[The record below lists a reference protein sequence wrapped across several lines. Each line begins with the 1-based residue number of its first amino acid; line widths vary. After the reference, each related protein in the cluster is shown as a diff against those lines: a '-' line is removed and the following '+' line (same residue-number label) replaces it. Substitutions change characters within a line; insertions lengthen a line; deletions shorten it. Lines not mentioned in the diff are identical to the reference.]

1 MKRLEDH
8 LKRSIDESKDR
19 ILRMKL
25 RPEEEEWRRY
35 EQTLPTPTEDNSER
49 RAPEDDYR
57 TGANYVDYSQTPA
70 YTPVPKSVYEL
81 SSPRLRSSTNWVD
94 YSQMPTAP
102 ERPRSYYSG
111 GHEEDLLKRKVRAST
126 PMRDYERPHSYYSGG
141 HEEDLLKG
149 KVRASTPMRDYERPR
164 SYYSGGREE
173 DLFDREAR
181 ASTSIRGYEDGF
193 HTGFRHEPPPER
205 PRMTDDDKAVTK
217 LAEALA
223 GILDSRK
230 LSHVGHDDSLRRYV
244 ARQAIDDKETDSC
257 PATMSENGE
266 AEVGDTSPKE
276 SMDSQD
282 SMEVSDLSESGGSK
296 QTDNEQ
302 AAQNG
307 EDPPVSRNAEPDS
320 QATVITGEPMDAS
333 LESSEMSVRNESLV
347 DNADTDTDTDVHE
360 DEDSGNDEEWYN
372 AESDHDLEE
381 VTEARTID
389 ETDESE
395 GPSSKEAKLK
405 HTAEK
410 RKNPDRALSEPAASA
425 SKKDKAG
432 SKKKGGA
439 SVQLTLTGF
448 ISWTSSAPRL
458 RSTWSSHD
466 TESLQGFNK
475 LDAIEHEDDCVSSLN
490 ADEEMES
497 FCTLSSRIMVK
508 AGMELRK
515 VRSDA
520 LWPANDKPLG
530 GPTVLVVTWDP
541 TSDALSVRLRAGD
554 VKGYAARTRSLLL
567 RMAEAHFDTGR
578 VLMQLAW
585 RETTECD
592 KTFSSSRSLSARVS
606 AWWGETN
613 KVELQ
618 ATCMTTKQL
627 VQQYFIPFVVLYF
640 WRMWMKMKDARMK
653 NSSLLDSESSLFS
666 ASRHLP
672 GKQQSLPIPLPG
684 DMIFCP
690 GI

>member
-1 MKRLEDH
+1 M
-8 LKRSIDESKDR
+8 
-19 ILRMKL
+19 
-25 RPEEEEWRRY
+25 
-35 EQTLPTPTEDNSER
+35 
-49 RAPEDDYR
+49 
-57 TGANYVDYSQTPA
+57 
-70 YTPVPKSVYEL
+70 
-81 SSPRLRSSTNWVD
+81 
-94 YSQMPTAP
+94 
-102 ERPRSYYSG
+102 
-111 GHEEDLLKRKVRAST
+111 RAST
-126 PMRDYERPHSYYSGG
+126 PMRDN
-141 HEEDLLKG
+141 
-149 KVRASTPMRDYERPR
+149 ERPR
-164 SYYSGGREE
+164 SYCSGGREE
-173 DLFDREAR
+173 DLFDREMR
-181 ASTSIRGYEDGF
+181 ASTPIRDYEDGF

-205 PRMTDDDKAVTK
+205 PRMTDDKADGVTK

-230 LSHVGHDDSLRRYV
+230 LSHIGHDDNLRRYV
-244 ARQAIDDKETDSC
+244 ARQAIDDKETDSR

-266 AEVGDTSPKE
+266 AEVGDTSAKE
-276 SMDSQD
+276 SMGSQD

-302 AAQNG
+302 AAPNG
-307 EDPPVSRNAEPDS
+307 ENPPVSRNDEPDS

-333 LESSEMSVRNESLV
+333 LESSEMTVRNESLG

-372 AESDHDLEE
+372 AESDDDLEE
-381 VTEARTID
+381 VTEAKTTD

-425 SKKDKAG
+425 SKKNKAG

-439 SVQLTLTGF
+439 SLQSTLTGF
-448 ISWTSSAPRL
+448 ISRTSSAPRL
-458 RSTWSSHD
+458 RSTWNSHD
-466 TESLQGFNK
+466 TDSLKGFNK

-490 ADEEMES
+490 VEEEMET

-520 LWPANDKPLG
+520 LCPGNDKPLQ

-541 TSDALSVRLRAGD
+541 TRDALSVCLRAGD
-554 VKGYAARTRSLLL
+554 VKGHAARTRILLL

-618 ATCMTTKQL
+618 ATCNG
-627 VQQYFIPFVVLYF
+627 Y
-640 WRMWMKMKDARMK
+640 
-653 NSSLLDSESSLFS
+653 
-666 ASRHLP
+666 
-672 GKQQSLPIPLPG
+672 
-684 DMIFCP
+684 
-690 GI
+690 

>member
-1 MKRLEDH
+1 MKLRWSERPNLGLPPERCGWSPREKLRATEDQARGARIRQEMLLAEERVKRLEDH

-25 RPEEEEWRRY
+25 RLEEEEWRRY
-35 EQTLPTPTEDNSER
+35 EQTKLPTPTEDDSER
-49 RAPEDDYR
+49 GAPEDDYR

-70 YTPVPKSVYEL
+70 YTTVPMSVYES
-81 SSPRLRSSTNWVD
+81 SSPRLRSSTNWVN

-102 ERPRSYYSG
+102 EKPRSYYSGGHEEDLLKRKVRASTPMRDYERPRSYYSGGHEEDLLKRKVRASTPMRDYERPRSYYSGGHEEDLPKRKVQASTPMRDYERPRSYYSGGHEEDLPKRKVQASTPMRDYERPRSYYSG

-141 HEEDLLKG
+141 
-149 KVRASTPMRDYERPR
+149 
-164 SYYSGGREE
+164 REE
-173 DLFDREAR
+173 DLFDRETR
-181 ASTSIRGYEDGF
+181 ASTPIRDYKDGF
-193 HTGFRHEPPPER
+193 HTGFRHEPPLER
-205 PRMTDDDKAVTK
+205 PRMTDDKAVTK

-230 LSHVGHDDSLRRYV
+230 LSHVGHDDNLTRYV
-244 ARQAIDDKETDSC
+244 ARQTIDDKETDSS
-257 PATMSENGE
+257 PATMSENRE
-266 AEVGDTSPKE
+266 AEVDDTSAKE
-276 SMDSQD
+276 SM
-282 SMEVSDLSESGGSK
+282 EVHDLSESGGSK

-333 LESSEMSVRNESLV
+333 LESSEMSMRNESLV

-448 ISWTSSAPRL
+448 ISPTSSAPRF
-458 RSTWSSHD
+458 RSTWSPHD
-466 TESLQGFNK
+466 TDSLQGFNK
-475 LDAIEHEDDCVSSLN
+475 LDAIEHEGDCVSSLN
-490 ADEEMES
+490 VDEEMET
-497 FCTLSSRIMVK
+497 FCTLSSRIM
-508 AGMELRK
+508 ASNAMSRIENL
-515 VRSDA
+515 D
-520 LWPANDKPLG
+520 
-530 GPTVLVVTWDP
+530 
-541 TSDALSVRLRAGD
+541 
-554 VKGYAARTRSLLL
+554 RT
-567 RMAEAHFDTGR
+567 
-578 VLMQLAW
+578 
-585 RETTECD
+585 C
-592 KTFSSSRSLSARVS
+592 
-606 AWWGETN
+606 
-613 KVELQ
+613 
-618 ATCMTTKQL
+618 L
-627 VQQYFIPFVVLYF
+627 VQI
-640 WRMWMKMKDARMK
+640 
-653 NSSLLDSESSLFS
+653 LLSHTF
-666 ASRHLP
+666 LP
-672 GKQQSLPIPLPG
+672 
-684 DMIFCP
+684 
-690 GI
+690 